1 MLILKILILNS
12 NRPGGGKTFITPRIL
27 RHCNLV
33 SLTDFEEESL
43 NRIFTAI
50 LGWFFQ
56 TRNFD
61 EQVAKCEHKIVKA
74 TLDIYTM
81 VLEKLLPTP

>member
-1 MLILKILILNS
+1 MYINFVKN
-12 NRPGGGKTFITPRIL
+12 NKKRPGGGKTFITPRIL
-27 RHCNLV
+27 RHMNLV

-61 EQVAKCEHKIVKA
+61 E
-74 TLDIYTM
+74 
-81 VLEKLLPTP
+81 